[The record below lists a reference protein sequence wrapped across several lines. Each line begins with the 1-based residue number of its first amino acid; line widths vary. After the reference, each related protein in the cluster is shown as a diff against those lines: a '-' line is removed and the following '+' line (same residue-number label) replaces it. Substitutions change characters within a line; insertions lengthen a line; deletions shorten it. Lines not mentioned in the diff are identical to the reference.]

1 MFFGL
6 SVLGAAAGAF
16 ALTGIS
22 SLLKGVLVASGGAY
36 VITPTAAPLTPSL
49 RADRGAYALAGGG
62 NLAPVVM
69 RAAAGTYV
77 LTPGAVVLTRS
88 GGDYDQVY
96 GGVGHYR
103 EELERLRQLA
113 TITRPVPRPIV
124 RAMRPLLR
132 PLVMPAAPQPRRA
145 AAPDLQAIHLRD
157 MAVRRLAQEAAQR
170 QAAIAHRRREEA
182 EILLLAC

>member
-1 MFFGL
+1 M
-6 SVLGAAAGAF
+6 VAAAGAY

-157 MAVRRLAQEAAQR
+157 MAVRLLCAGGGTAPG
-170 QAAIAHRRREEA
+170 AAIAHRRREEA